1 MGYGE
6 QDCCGVGV
14 AQQSS
19 GRVGAAGPVVP
30 GDRGGGAVGEDRAA
44 LAADGVAEF
53 LFVGVPMKIR
63 GATGAPIR
71 PLALVER

>member
-1 MGYGE
+1 
-6 QDCCGVGV
+6 
-14 AQQSS
+14 
-19 GRVGAAGPVVP
+19 
-30 GDRGGGAVGEDRAA
+30 
-44 LAADGVAEF
+44 VAEF